1 LDVLSPTWF
10 VLSDPSG
17 TIQSNGEIGYV
28 EAAARRGIR
37 VWALWNNGFDEER
50 TRLFLADPAAQDRA
64 IAGVLSLAAVLG
76 LDGINLDFEKIRDED
91 RNRYT
96 AFVARVAQAC
106 RQAGL
111 FSSVDVTMVTNKP
124 LWSSCYDR
132 RALGQTVDYVAL
144 MAYDEHWR
152 TSPVAGSVASLPW
165 VERGLRRLLEE
176 VPRERLLLGVPLYTR
191 EWTESLEGRRIR
203 VRSKALSMAEAVK
216 RVQEAG
222 VSPVWLAD
230 KGQYYAEFRDAG
242 TTRKIWL
249 EDVRSMERRAQLARS
264 YGVAGV
270 AAWRRGFEV
279 PEIWVVLRRVLKTSS
294 SLSVSEGGE
303 ARRTAGGI

>member
-1 LDVLSPTWF
+1 VLSPTWF

-111 FSSVDVTMVTNKP
+111 FISVDVTMVTNKP

-165 VERGLRRLLEE
+165 VDRGLRRLREE
-176 VPRERLLLGVPLYTR
+176 VPRERLLLGMPLSTR
-191 EWTESLEGRRIR
+191 GGWR
-203 VRSKALSMAEAVK
+203 
-216 RVQEAG
+216 
-222 VSPVWLAD
+222 
-230 KGQYYAEFRDAG
+230 
-242 TTRKIWL
+242 
-249 EDVRSMERRAQLARS
+249 
-264 YGVAGV
+264 
-270 AAWRRGFEV
+270 AWRV
-279 PEIWVVLRRVLKTSS
+279 
-294 SLSVSEGGE
+294 
-303 ARRTAGGI
+303 AD